1 MDYDESRIYYSYQ
14 NLQTNQDGNNNNS
27 DGDNDV
33 DDNGG
38 LDFDKVNL
46 NAVKRHFREFLSE
59 LKSLFVLFIHTVG
72 RLKKDGTITKCF
84 SFAFVAQT
92 FLTRLHLYYCFKHI
106 DTLMMH
112 NIHETISYFILRAH
126 IETWRMKTLRY

>member
-38 LDFDKVNL
+38 LD
-46 NAVKRHFREFLSE
+46 E
-59 LKSLFVLFIHTVG
+59 
-72 RLKKDGTITKCF
+72 
-84 SFAFVAQT
+84 
-92 FLTRLHLYYCFKHI
+92 
-106 DTLMMH
+106 
-112 NIHETISYFILRAH
+112 
-126 IETWRMKTLRY
+126 